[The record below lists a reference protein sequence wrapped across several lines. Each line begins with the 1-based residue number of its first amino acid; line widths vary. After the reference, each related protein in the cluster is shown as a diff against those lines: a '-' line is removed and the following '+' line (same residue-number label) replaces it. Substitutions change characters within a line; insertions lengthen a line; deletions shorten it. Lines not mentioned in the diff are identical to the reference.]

1 MKSHLL
7 DMAPYLAYPLAGLQL
22 LKLIRWLWVKT
33 RREVAPIT
41 PKSMRESIRFVPPLV
56 TIVAIAAGAIILLLV
71 SLQKVSLSS
80 PALIL
85 LGGLVCALVLLGQL
99 LQAFLIPA
107 LDYAKGLEERCRYLE
122 YRDHIREEKLKL
134 IELDVQFL
142 KRIQEEQFP
151 TQQKLAFMNSM
162 VNAATRDEYTS

>member
-22 LKLIRWLWVKT
+22 LKLIHWLWVKT

-56 TIVAIAAGAIILLLV
+56 TIVAIASGAIILLLV

-107 LDYAKGLEERCRYLE
+107 LDYAKGMEE
-122 YRDHIREEKLKL
+122 
-134 IELDVQFL
+134 
-142 KRIQEEQFP
+142 
-151 TQQKLAFMNSM
+151 
-162 VNAATRDEYTS
+162 